1 MPIIANNTADTD
13 AAAQGLTPVV
23 APITVSP
30 KEFNQFLTG
39 NGVRQGLLKN
49 DVFLNGAITYM
60 PHHIYNQMVHRI
72 SYDSDGKVCKGATY
86 NYGTGKN
93 DEFSTL
99 YQTISILA
107 PEVLPI
113 NDSYGHVSIPLKDLY
128 DLMNED
134 LCEIQD
140 AAGNTTVVKCNIGI
154 SKIYAYKAI
163 NNYVIAD
170 LYAMLISP
178 DGEFNHIVTTHAMM
192 NHDTVADLFDAIDK
206 TVNSVVFSKAVK
218 ITKSNVT
225 TIKNAYMATRT
236 MYDILCDEMKFIKTD
251 NLKTIL
257 KTLSLHYNSFKSA
270 VLSLNNVDLTFM
282 KYQDEIIGFINQFTR
297 QEQLEIYNQNMS
309 ASLANTLA
317 SLGQNVN
324 AKIPELVGKTYKTNK
339 IRLTPEQL
347 NAIQSEYRT
356 TIVAAGAGTGKS
368 SSINHRLAFMSENGC
383 DMKKTYV
390 LSFTKAAANHIKKL
404 YKDCESSTIADF
416 THRFVESYF
425 GKKMSIINNVDLV
438 KKINYLAENLANAGA
453 NKNII
458 DDIYRF
464 TQALSREEEG
474 NADMLAL
481 LDPNLCSNAG
491 NILAVL
497 NKLNMTS
504 LVLDPIIFATQLN
517 SFKPNIDHIIIDE
530 AQDSNEL
537 EFLNILK
544 LAINNNISLYVVGD
558 CAQTLYEF
566 RNANPKILNNLTK
579 LFKTYDLS
587 VNHRSTQIIL
597 DIANL
602 ISSTMQ
608 THKTKLISNNIMK
621 ITQQE
626 IDNAISIQMFKKSN
640 DAQTQQ
646 ALKDYVDK
654 HIGSGESIAIIARA
668 SKDVINCYNFLTQT
682 YPNNTVINITS
693 ARNYDSTVL
702 TNLADMLD
710 GILPAS
716 KQLTGQNLKNTLESN
731 ALQLFNRNAV
741 RKNQAPAANCRV
753 FDGWAAN
760 QDFNDWAT
768 KLMTN
773 RTTEL
778 LNLKDSLLNEE
789 IRYNITKQ
797 RVVDAKNVKLKQ
809 QKADIIVSTIHGV
822 KGLEY
827 DHVACFIDDG
837 ITSNN
842 DTNKRISYVALTRAK
857 LTECIFCT
865 HDKFVKKVEQYHDS
879 MPDANA
885 LNTNG
890 ADSTDDSD
898 PDKTGETPETENVVN
913 ETTPTGVTE

>member
-1 MPIIANNTADTD
+1 MPIIATNATDNADLQGLVP
-13 AAAQGLTPVV
+13 AAA
-23 APITVSP
+23 PISVSP
-30 KEFNQFLTG
+30 KDFNSFLTG

-49 DVFLNGAITYM
+49 DVYLNGSISFM
-60 PHHIYNQMVHRI
+60 PHHIYTDMVSRTRCNA
-72 SYDSDGKVCKGATY
+72 DGKIVKNARY
-86 NYGTGKN
+86 NYSTGKN
-93 DEFSTL
+93 DEYTTL

-107 PEVLPI
+107 PDYLPVKSSD
-113 NDSYGHVSIPLKDLY
+113 NYVSIPLIGLY
-128 DLMNED
+128 DIMNED
-134 LCEIQD
+134 LMEVQD
-140 AAGNTTVVKCNIGI
+140 LKGNNFTVKCNIGI

-163 NNYVIAD
+163 NNYVVAD

-178 DGEFNHIVTTHAMM
+178 NGEFNHIIKINARMQ
-192 NHDTVADLFDAIDK
+192 HDTVTELFDTIEK
-206 TVNSVVFSKAVK
+206 TANAVINQHNLK
-218 ITKSNVT
+218 ITKSNT
-225 TIKNAYMATRT
+225 SSLRNAYATKT
-236 MYDILCDEMKFIKTD
+236 MYEILCDEAKFIKTD
-251 NLKTIL
+251 HLKTIL
-257 KTLSLHYNSFKSA
+257 QTLSFHYGSFKNA
-270 VLSLNNVDLTFM
+270 VLSLNNLDLTFV
-282 KYQDEIIGFINQFTR
+282 KYQDEVIGFINQFTR
-297 QEQLEIYNQNMS
+297 QEQLEIYNNNMS

-324 AKIPELVGKTYKTNK
+324 ATIPELVGKKYKTTALK
-339 IRLTPEQL
+339 LTPEQI
-347 NAIQSEYRT
+347 NAIESENKT

-368 SSINHRLAFMSENGC
+368 SSINHRLAFMNENGC

-390 LSFTKAAANHIKKL
+390 LSFTKAAASHIKKL

-425 GKKMSIINNVDLV
+425 GKKISIINNLDLV
-438 KKINYLAENLANAGA
+438 KKINYLADNLKMAGA
-453 NKNII
+453 QQSII
-458 DDIYRF
+458 DDICRF
-464 TQALSREEEG
+464 TDALSREEEG
-474 NADMLAL
+474 NADMLAM
-481 LDPNLCSNAG
+481 LDPNLCPNAG

-497 NKLNMTS
+497 NTLNMSS

-517 SFKPNIDHIIIDE
+517 SFKPAIEHIIIDE

-544 LAINNNISLYVVGD
+544 LAINNNISLYIVGD

-626 IDNAISIQMFKKSN
+626 IDRTINIQMFKKSN
-640 DAQTQQ
+640 DADTQQ
-646 ALKDYVDK
+646 ALKDYISK
-654 HIGSGESIAIIARA
+654 HIGNGETIAVIARA
-668 SKDVINCYNFLTQT
+668 SKDVINCYDFLTKEF
-682 YPNNTVINITS
+682 PGNTIVNITS
-693 ARNYDSTVL
+693 ARNYDSVIL
-702 TNLADMLD
+702 TTLADIVD
-710 GILPAS
+710 TILPKNVITA
-716 KQLTGQNLKNTLESN
+716 NTLHHALETN
-731 ALQLFNRNAV
+731 ALQILNRNAI
-741 RKNQAPAANCRV
+741 RKGTAPATNCRV
-753 FDGWAAN
+753 FDAWAN
-760 QDFNDWAT
+760 DQDFNDWAT
-768 KLMTN
+768 
-773 RTTEL
+773 EL
-778 LNLKDSLLNEE
+778 NANKAQTILALKDSLLNAE
-789 IRYNITKQ
+789 IKYNITKQ
-797 RVVDAKNVKLKQ
+797 RVIDAKNVKLKQ

-865 HDKFVKKVEQYHDS
+865 HDKFVREVMDYRDA

-885 LNTNG
+885 LMNTNG
-890 ADSTDDSD
+890 DTDEND
-898 PDKTGETPETENVVN
+898 TGDNNETPNTDTPIETPVE
-913 ETTPTGVTE
+913 ETNVTE